1 MRPLKLTLS
10 AFGPYAD
17 KTVLDLQT
25 LGDRGLYLIT
35 GDTGAGKTM
44 IFDAIC
50 YALYGLPSGRDRNI
64 GGKKDNGEQF
74 RSQYAKD
81 ETETFVELEFMNRG
95 KRYTVRRVPGYRR
108 PNSKS
113 KTKPSV
119 KATLTMPDGDV
130 ISGAK
135 QVNDQIVEILGVEKD
150 QFSSIAMLA
159 QGDFKRLLLAD
170 RNEKKAIFQ
179 KLFRTE
185 RFERLQYRLVK
196 ECDQV
201 SDACAALRASI
212 RAEMGKIV
220 SDQELPEHLTP
231 GEAVE

>member
-81 ETETFVELEFMNRG
+81 ETETFVELEFECRG
-95 KRYTVRRVPGYRR
+95 QCYTVRRVPGYRR

-119 KATLTMPDGDV
+119 KATLTMPGGEV
-130 ISGAK
+130 ITG
-135 QVNDQIVEILGVEKD
+135 E
-150 QFSSIAMLA
+150 
-159 QGDFKRLLLAD
+159 
-170 RNEKKAIFQ
+170 
-179 KLFRTE
+179 
-185 RFERLQYRLVK
+185 
-196 ECDQV
+196 
-201 SDACAALRASI
+201 
-212 RAEMGKIV
+212 
-220 SDQELPEHLTP
+220 P
-231 GEAVE
+231 GQ